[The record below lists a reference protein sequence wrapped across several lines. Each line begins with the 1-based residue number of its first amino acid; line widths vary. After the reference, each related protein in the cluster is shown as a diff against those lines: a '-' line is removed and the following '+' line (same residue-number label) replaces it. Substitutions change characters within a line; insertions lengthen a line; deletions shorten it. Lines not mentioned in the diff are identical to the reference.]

1 MRGGASWDLLKKTRD
16 LAGKEEEERD
26 VELSIFSGE
35 SVKQSLKS
43 GELSLER
50 KLSRYDFYSLLSS
63 H

>member
-1 MRGGASWDLLKKTRD
+1 MRGESKLR
-16 LAGKEEEERD
+16 LAKEDTGSCRERGGGKRCWAED
-26 VELSIFSGE
+26 FSGE